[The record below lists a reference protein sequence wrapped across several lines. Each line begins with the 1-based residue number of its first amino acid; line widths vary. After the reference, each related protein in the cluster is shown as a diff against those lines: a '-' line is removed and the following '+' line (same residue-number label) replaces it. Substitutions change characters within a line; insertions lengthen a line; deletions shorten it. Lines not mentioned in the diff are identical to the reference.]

1 MRLSFSFTSGR
12 YECID
17 LLIVAIEYEILP
29 VQLRNPVLHHQS
41 SQFDSMF
48 NKAKG

>member
-17 LLIVAIEYEILP
+17 LFIVAIEYEILP
-29 VQLRNPVLHHQS
+29 VQLTNPVLYYQS
-41 SQFDSMF
+41 SQFDCML
-48 NKAKG
+48 NKAEE